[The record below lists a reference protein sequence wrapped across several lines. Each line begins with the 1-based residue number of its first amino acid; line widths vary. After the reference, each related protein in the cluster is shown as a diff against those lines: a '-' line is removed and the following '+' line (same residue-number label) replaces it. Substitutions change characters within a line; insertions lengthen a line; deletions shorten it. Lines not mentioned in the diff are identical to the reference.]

1 MTDWRLPDWLFLPV
15 YACFQ
20 MCWLFSW
27 TAELARPWPCQ
38 GWVRARKKF
47 TISLFLVALIY
58 KGFSAFQVKVITHS
72 NANPAPASWNW
83 MICLSSN
90 LQGHYGV
97 SWTLQNYLF
106 PLSATKWN
114 LLRTHLLNLARH
126 DWAITSHLTS
136 SMLSRAHCHD
146 WNVFKWVDS
155 RYTSKGKDSAFF
167 RLTVLILR
175 LSSGHI
181 TCYE

>member
-27 TAELARPWPCQ
+27 TAELASPWPCQ

-97 SWTLQNYLF
+97 SWTLRNYLF

-114 LLRTHLLNLARH
+114 LLRTHLWNLARH
-126 DWAITSHLTS
+126 DDIEQSLRIWRH
-136 SMLSRAHCHD
+136 RCCH
-146 WNVFKWVDS
+146 V
-155 RYTSKGKDSAFF
+155 
-167 RLTVLILR
+167 LTVTTEMFSSESIHGTLLKVRILR
-175 LSSGHI
+175 FSAWLFLYFAWVPVI
-181 TCYE
+181 